1 MQRATAVGN
10 LIPKGVGVYMGGGS
24 FEEDKV
30 GVSALVYDEALKT
43 ALTPI
48 GLDDL
53 KLEVAVKPV
62 R

>member
-1 MQRATAVGN
+1 
-10 LIPKGVGVYMGGGS
+10 MGGGS
-24 FEEDKV
+24 FEEDKA